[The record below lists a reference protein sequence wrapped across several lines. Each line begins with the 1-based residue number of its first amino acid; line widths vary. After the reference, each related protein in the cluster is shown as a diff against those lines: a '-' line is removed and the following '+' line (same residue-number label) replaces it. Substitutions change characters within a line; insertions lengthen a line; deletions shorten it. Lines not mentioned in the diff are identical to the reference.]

1 MNEKFLNL
9 LIKWN
14 NGLKRGAQV
23 KLAKNLA
30 IKESIVSMWVS
41 GAQIPGEANLHK
53 MAALFGQP
61 VSALYKVFNRKPR
74 LIGEGLELV
83 PKVEVSFSALA
94 HAGEVIF
101 IDEAAEARVG
111 KGDNMKLYVKIADDG
126 FSPALAKG
134 DIVVIDTRADKQDG
148 LCLARKKQSKQ
159 YMLCQTVGLGFYNGA
174 KKEKKTDAVIIGWAV
189 EVISIKKL

>member
-9 LIKWN
+9 LTNWN
-14 NGLKRGAQV
+14 NGIERGAQNR
-23 KLAKNLA
+23 LAKELN
-30 IKESIVSMWVS
+30 ITRGIVHLWITDR
-41 GAQIPGEANLHK
+41 QIPGEANLHK

-74 LIGEGLELV
+74 LIGEGLGLV

-111 KGDNMKLYVKIADDG
+111 KGDNMKLYIKIADDG